1 MDYAV
6 TLYVLLTYF
15 FQNDMHQLRQHE
27 MYLDKQD
34 LEEEDQE
41 QEQPLTDEVCCL
53 FEDRFE
59 LCSGAFAGLFI
70 QFYARFC
77 FTAESHGSAKAWR
90 KQSKATDLE
99 ETSV

>member
-1 MDYAV
+1 M
-6 TLYVLLTYF
+6 TYF
-15 FQNDMHQLRQHE
+15 FQNDVYQLRQHV

-59 LCSGAFAGLFI
+59 CLHGLFPLFQSISISSGA
-70 QFYARFC
+70 Y
-77 FTAESHGSAKAWR
+77 
-90 KQSKATDLE
+90 
-99 ETSV
+99 